1 VGKIRSS
8 LTHWGWLF
16 LVKVVCIDGRNV
28 AHTNSGG
35 KIQWSNLLIATEALI
50 EAGYIAI
57 HLFIPFW
64 SRGQIPAD
72 LYIKLERSV
81 IFHLSGTEEK
91 DRDDKDMIAWSIM
104 LNADILTNDKLKNHV
119 ENGLVQQSRLDEKQ
133 ICFQIDNEKLDLIPK
148 SSQINDFKSGLNL
161 SKNHT
166 DLIPESSG

>member
-1 VGKIRSS
+1 
-8 LTHWGWLF
+8 
-16 LVKVVCIDGRNV
+16 
-28 AHTNSGG
+28 
-35 KIQWSNLLIATEALI
+35 
-50 EAGYIAI
+50 
-57 HLFIPFW
+57 
-64 SRGQIPAD
+64 
-72 LYIKLERSV
+72 
-81 IFHLSGTEEK
+81 
-91 DRDDKDMIAWSIM
+91 MIAWSIM